1 MDSGFYDLIN
11 DLFSNGLTTDD
22 IASQFTNT
30 LNAINEDRR
39 AKEEA
44 ARLANQR
51 HDEMIVD
58 FQDLMRDIAYFLV
71 TYDFIPE
78 EDFEE
83 YSNISTED
91 AEEFLNHLK
100 DIIAAFSDLEEYIE
114 STNPW
119 DEKSLKALEEI
130 FDKYQENKN
139 DLVPETRSQT
149 IKTPD
154 STITIKQLTPEEAKN
169 KAEEIQEDI
178 KKMNDKITE
187 KMNKFPKMHVHIPTE
202 EEFLKALQKF
212 LGNN

>member
-44 ARLANQR
+44 ARLASQR
-51 HDEMIVD
+51 HNQMVMD
-58 FQDLMRDIAYFLV
+58 FRDLMKDVAYFLV

-78 EDFEE
+78 DEFEE
-83 YSNISTED
+83 YGDISYDT
-91 AEEFLNHLK
+91 AEEFLDHLK
-100 DIIAAFSDLEEYIE
+100 DTITAFNDLKDYIDIA
-114 STNPW
+114 NPW
-119 DEKSLKALEEI
+119 NEETLKVLEKALEKE
-130 FDKYQENKN
+130 DKNN
-139 DLVPETRSQT
+139 LVPETRSQT

-178 KKMNDKITE
+178 KKMNDKINE
-187 KMNKFPKMHVHIPTE
+187 KMGKFPKMHVHIPTE

>member
-44 ARLANQR
+44 ARLASQR
-51 HDEMIVD
+51 HNEMIAD
-58 FQDLMRDIAYFLV
+58 FQGLMGDIAYFLV

-83 YSNISTED
+83 YSNISAED

-100 DIIAAFSDLEEYIE
+100 DVINTFSDLEKYIE
-114 STNPW
+114 SANLLDDKT
-119 DEKSLKALEEI
+119 LKAIEEI
-130 FDKYQENKN
+130 FDREEKN
-139 DLVPETRSQT
+139 NLVPETRSQT

-169 KAEEIQEDI
+169 KAEEIQDDI
-178 KKMNDKITE
+178 KKMNDKINE
-187 KMNKFPKMHVHIPTE
+187 KMSKFPKMHVHIPTE

>member
-44 ARLANQR
+44 ARLASQR
-51 HDEMIVD
+51 HDEMIAD
-58 FQDLMRDIAYFLV
+58 FQGLMGDIAYFLV

-78 EDFEE
+78 DSFEE
-83 YSNISTED
+83 YSNISAED

-100 DIIAAFSDLEEYIE
+100 DVIAAFSDLEKYIE
-114 STNPW
+114 SANLLD
-119 DEKSLKALEEI
+119 DETLKAIEEI
-130 FDKYQENKN
+130 FDREEKN
-139 DLVPETRSQT
+139 NLVPETRSQT

-169 KAEEIQEDI
+169 KAEEIQDDI
-178 KKMNDKITE
+178 KKMNDKINE